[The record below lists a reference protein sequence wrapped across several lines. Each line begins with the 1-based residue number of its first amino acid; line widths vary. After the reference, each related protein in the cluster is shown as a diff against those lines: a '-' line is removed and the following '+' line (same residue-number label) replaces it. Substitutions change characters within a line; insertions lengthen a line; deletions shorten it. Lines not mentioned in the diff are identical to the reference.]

1 MKRKKT
7 KSKFDLL
14 GIVTRDVEP
23 QKEILDQSSCASEA
37 RVDAGESKPELE
49 AEKNLSKFTTGSAEK
64 PHAFKVL
71 IPINSQDSALYALE
85 AAMARQ
91 WPNDTQ
97 FMLTTVVE
105 SLIGESL
112 ESKTIHRDALLAEQN
127 EHRRAMRIWLDQLRD
142 TFSTVFPDTITDLEC
157 GRIAEKICEVASS
170 WGADYIMI
178 GSHDFNLVDR
188 KTLGSISSKVLMRAP
203 CTVEAVRLNKLRKL
217 ERLGSGTDT
226 EEIRLLANQAP
237 RRIIVAT
244 DFSEQA
250 DNAVQ
255 WVAENHWFDNTEIR
269 LLNVTEASKR
279 EPGVSFLS
287 GSKGYVSEQQYQR
300 TLENRLRV
308 IGRQIAKK
316 QPHCKLEVFVL
327 QSDSVAG
334 AILELASAWDADLV
348 VLGAQGEES
357 SEEQK
362 IGSKALPIMD
372 SLDCSTI
379 AIRDHKRQQVHFSWY
394 LELQKTTN
402 FEARTVD
409 KAEAKT
415 S

>member
-255 WVAENHWFDNTEIR
+255 WVAENHWFENTEIR

>member
-37 RVDAGESKPELE
+37 LVDAGESKPELE
-49 AEKNLSKFTTGSAEK
+49 AEKNPSKFTTGSAEK

>member
-14 GIVTRDVEP
+14 GIIARAVEP
-23 QKEILDQSSCASEA
+23 QEEILEESTSESETSSDVSKT
-37 RVDAGESKPELE
+37 KPEPE
-49 AEKNLSKFTTGSAEK
+49 AEKNPSNFTTGTTEQS
-64 PHAFKVL
+64 HGFRVL
-71 IPINSQDSALYALE
+71 IPINTQDSALYALE

-91 WPNDTQ
+91 WPHDTQ
-97 FMLTTVVE
+97 FMLTTVIE
-105 SLIGESL
+105 SLSGESL
-112 ESKTIHRDALLAEQN
+112 EAKTIHRDTLLAEQS
-127 EHRRAMRIWLDQLRD
+127 EHRRAMRKWLNQLKD
-142 TFSTVFPDTITDLEC
+142 SFATVFPDTITDLEC

-170 WGADYIMI
+170 WRADYILI
-178 GSHDFNLVDR
+178 GSHDFNIVDR
-188 KTLGSISSKVLMRAP
+188 KTLGSIASKVLMSAP
-203 CTVEAVRLNKLRKL
+203 CTVEAVRFSKRRKIG
-217 ERLGSGTDT
+217 RLVSGSDT
-226 EEIRLLANQAP
+226 EEIRQLANQSP

-255 WVAENHWFDNTEIR
+255 WVADNHWFDNTEIR

-287 GSKGYVSEQQYQR
+287 GSKGYISEQQYQR

-308 IGRQIAKK
+308 VGRQIAKK
-316 QPHCKLEVFVL
+316 QPRCKLEVFVL
-327 QSDSVAG
+327 QSDSVSG

-348 VLGAQGEES
+348 VLGAQGEGS

-362 IGSKALPIMD
+362 FGSKALPIMD

-402 FEARTVD
+402 HDLRTVET
-409 KAEAKT
+409 AEAKK